1 MPSKAQLRKGKALVA
16 KMRKRRRNNPRRDVL
31 RAYKFLGFVED
42 PERGRGSHVMLF
54 HPDHPEVDAT
64 VVGRDPSPI
73 YVVDQL
79 LENVDEICKA
89 RGK

>member
-16 KMRKRRRNNPRRDVL
+16 KMRKHKRNNPRRDVL
-31 RAYKFLGFVED
+31 RAYKFLGFIED

-54 HPDHPEVDAT
+54 HPDYPEVDAT
-64 VVGRDPSPI
+64 VVDRDPSPM
-73 YVVDQL
+73 YVVEQL
-79 LENVDEICKA
+79 LENVDEIWKA